1 MGERER
7 NRCRSRLEALSA
19 ATLDPE
25 QVRRAAIEELRRAV
39 GFERWC
45 WPLTDPASGLSM
57 SGIGEFDFFP
67 SLPRMVALE
76 EQGDVTRKP
85 HLVVGAQ
92 SSVTLSAATRG
103 DLTRSRRWRECLQ
116 PYGIGDELMTACRDR
131 HGCWGSVELMRDGA
145 DRPFGEDDARLLHEL
160 APILGAM
167 LRRAL
172 AHSWRASHGGGEAK
186 APGTLIL
193 DRELRT
199 EGRTQ
204 SVGEWLA
211 DLPTVAELLP
221 TALYEIAARA
231 LTPPDA
237 FHGLPTR
244 VRVRA
249 QSGNWSVIEGATL
262 EGGEPGRVAITI
274 RAATGDEVFDL
285 MCKAHDLTP
294 RERQLVALMRRGFA
308 TKQLA
313 EALRIS
319 AYTVQDHVKAIFAK
333 TGVRSR
339 LELMPHLA
347 GQAPGSDTPGI
358 DLTQAPTRPNSRSAL
373 ATTPRRTGTRRP

>member
-7 NRCRSRLEALSA
+7 KRCRSRLEALSA

-25 QVRRAAIEELRRAV
+25 QARRAAIEELRRAV
-39 GFERWC
+39 GFDRWC

-76 EQGDVTRKP
+76 EQGDITSKP

-92 SSVTLSAATRG
+92 PSITLSGATRG
-103 DLTRSRRWRECLQ
+103 DLTRSRRWRECLR

-131 HGCWGSVELMRDGA
+131 HGCWGSVELMRDAG
-145 DRPFGEDDARLLHEL
+145 DRPFGEDDARLLHDL
-160 APILGAM
+160 APVLGAM

-172 AHSWRASHGGGEAK
+172 AHSWRASSARCEAK
-186 APGTLIL
+186 IPGTLIL

-199 EGRTQ
+199 EGRTA

-249 QSGNWSVIEGATL
+249 QSGNWSVIEGAKL

-274 RAATGDEVFDL
+274 RAGSGDEVFDL

-294 RERQLVALMRRGFA
+294 RERELVGLMRRGFA
-308 TKQLA
+308 TRQLA

-319 AYTVQDHVKAIFAK
+319 AYTIQDHLKAIFAK
-333 TGVRSR
+333 TGIRSR
-339 LELMPHLA
+339 RELMPHLA
-347 GQAPGSDTPGI
+347 GHAPGSDAHAGDPAG
-358 DLTQAPTRPNSRSAL
+358 APARSSSRPAP
-373 ATTPRRTGTRRP
+373 AAMPRGAVARRM